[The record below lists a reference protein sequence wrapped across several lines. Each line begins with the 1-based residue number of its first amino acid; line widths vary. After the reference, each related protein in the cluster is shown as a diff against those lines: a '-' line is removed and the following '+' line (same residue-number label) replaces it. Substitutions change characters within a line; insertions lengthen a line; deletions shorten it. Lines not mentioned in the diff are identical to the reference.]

1 MKKIILSVCLLSFLS
16 SCKEETEIPKNFD
29 YGKIEKGVYSNE
41 FFEFELP
48 FNKDWSVQ
56 TKEEMAKMNEDGR
69 EILHGNNERLKKNLE
84 ASQVNVADLFS
95 IFEFPLEIIS
105 GVNASLIMKAENL
118 KSFPQVK
125 TSKDYL
131 TAARALLDQTP
142 LILSYP
148 KGIYPKRIGGKEFT
162 AMEVYN
168 QDHNITQEYFIILSK
183 GFAISIVISYDN
195 REQKIELHEMI
206 DNLRFN

>member
-1 MKKIILSVCLLSFLS
+1 MKKIVLGVCLVLFLS
-16 SCKEETEIPKNFD
+16 SCKDKTKIPKNFD

-41 FFEFELP
+41 FFGFDLP
-48 FNKDWSVQ
+48 FNEDWSVQ
-56 TKEEMAKMNEDGR
+56 TKEEMEEMNKDGR
-69 EILHGNNERLKKNLE
+69 EILHGGNERLKKNLE

-95 IFEFPLEIIS
+95 MFEFPMGMVS

-118 KSFPQVK
+118 ESFPQVK

-131 TAARALLDQTP
+131 TAARALLDQTS

-148 KGIYPKRIGGKEFT
+148 KGIYPKRIGGEEFM
-162 AMEVYN
+162 AMEVHN

-195 REQKIELHEMI
+195 AEQKVELHEMI
-206 DNLRFN
+206 NNLKFN